1 MRECKD
7 VLITSLKNVL
17 QDKQANHH
25 GELCGLPAALG
36 ISRNAQP
43 FFAAGGRGRLPYL
56 HSIDLVGTKRMLT
69 EAIILFELPPEPPP
83 PAQKLSQSLPN
94 QTPASLYLGN
104 L

>member
-25 GELCGLPAALG
+25 RELCGLPAALG

-69 EAIILFELPPEPPP
+69 EAIILFELPREPPP
-83 PAQKLSQSLPN
+83 PP
-94 QTPASLYLGN
+94 PA
-104 L
+104 